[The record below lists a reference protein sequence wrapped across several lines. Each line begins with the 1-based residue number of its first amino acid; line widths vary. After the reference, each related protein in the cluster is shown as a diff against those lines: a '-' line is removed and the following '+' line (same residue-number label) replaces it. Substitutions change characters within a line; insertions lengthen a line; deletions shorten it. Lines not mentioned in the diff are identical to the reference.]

1 MMIKLTVYPASF
13 EEPTASP
20 FCMKSICML
29 HAAGL
34 PYEIIETGDPRG
46 APKQKLPFIEVDSLR
61 IPDSEEIRAFIE
73 TAADLDFDEGLTERE
88 RGISR
93 SIIRMVEEHVYF
105 AIVADRWGEDD
116 NWEHVR
122 RAFFSDI
129 PAIIRGFVTRQIR
142 KQALAQLNG
151 QGMGRHS
158 AEERFDRV
166 RRDMI
171 AIREILG
178 DKPFLFGENP
188 TGADYSVVPMLR
200 ASIVTPVTKPL
211 GAFIKSDPT
220 LMGYVTRGTDR
231 LYPTGV

>member
-1 MMIKLTVYPASF
+1 MIKLTVYPASF

-166 RRDMI
+166 RRDKI

>member
-1 MMIKLTVYPASF
+1 MIKLTVYPASF